1 MATYLLRPS
10 YLQWKADQLR
20 DVART
25 LRGSWHREAM
35 EEMAELYERIAN
47 AILFNEEI
55 DVIECE
61 TARRGS
67 PL

>member
-1 MATYLLRPS
+1 
-10 YLQWKADQLR
+10 
-20 DVART
+20 
-25 LRGSWHREAM
+25 M